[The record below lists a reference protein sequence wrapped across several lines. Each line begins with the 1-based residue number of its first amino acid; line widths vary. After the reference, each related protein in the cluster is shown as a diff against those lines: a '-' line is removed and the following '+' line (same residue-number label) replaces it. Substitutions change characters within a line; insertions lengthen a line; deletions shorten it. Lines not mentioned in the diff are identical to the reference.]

1 MISSEIMYL
10 QILNG
15 RQLFK
20 FEKPTTHFWKNYRK
34 LLGTLKTTSCKQS
47 AIRQTRIFHFNL
59 LLIFFKS
66 SICNCH
72 NDEDSFF
79 LTGED
84 GDGTDWKKHFQI
96 RRHWN
101 WLHKMKEKM
110 GGNCI
115 CTWVIEIHMEIHIYV
130 GSIYVNKF

>member
-79 LTGED
+79 FWRGRMAMVRTERSISKSEG
-84 GDGTDWKKHFQI
+84 
-96 RRHWN
+96 
-101 WLHKMKEKM
+101 
-110 GGNCI
+110 
-115 CTWVIEIHMEIHIYV
+115 IEIGSTKWRKKWEGIVSAHELLRYIWKYIYM
-130 GSIYVNKF
+130 